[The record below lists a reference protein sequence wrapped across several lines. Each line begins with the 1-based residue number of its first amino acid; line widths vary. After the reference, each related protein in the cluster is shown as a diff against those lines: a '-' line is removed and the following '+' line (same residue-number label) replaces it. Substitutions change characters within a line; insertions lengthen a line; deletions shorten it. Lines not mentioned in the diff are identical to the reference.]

1 MGSPPSQA
9 IVKRFVGLED
19 QCLITPHAGKPIPAV
34 FAVVL
39 YGIRLPDAVRIT
51 AFGYNEIIGRD
62 AARIANGERERLD
75 GMANGTPHLHN
86 GKTSPKKRLG
96 LAWQEIAHALRSGPF
111 GVVVVHA
118 RHDLANPARL
128 AQIIIGRAQGMI
140 EYKYPRGASLGFH

>member
-1 MGSPPSQA
+1 MSSTSRALRCCSVAVSSPDMHFSSSGTLRRAFTSEECKRSSFNALARSRSGWRARIIKCRMGSPPSQA
-9 IVKRFVGLED
+9 IFKRFVGLED
-19 QCLITPHAGKPIPAV
+19 QCLIAPHAGKPIPAV

-86 GKTSPKKRLG
+86 G
-96 LAWQEIAHALRSGPF
+96 
-111 GVVVVHA
+111 
-118 RHDLANPARL
+118 
-128 AQIIIGRAQGMI
+128 
-140 EYKYPRGASLGFH
+140 